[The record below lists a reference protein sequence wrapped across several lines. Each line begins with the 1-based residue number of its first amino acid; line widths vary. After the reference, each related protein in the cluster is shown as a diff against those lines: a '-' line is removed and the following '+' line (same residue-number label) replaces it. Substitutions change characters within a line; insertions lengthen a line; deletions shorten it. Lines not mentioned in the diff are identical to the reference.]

1 MRISVGDKMSLTEN
15 MDKKRGQKRA
25 KIYRK
30 YIENIPVFFVFIV
43 YNENMCITILVKN
56 NELQNILR

>member
-30 YIENIPVFFVFIV
+30 YIENIPDFFVFIV